1 MILTPNLTH
10 KLFPT
15 QSISESNDSLVVW
28 NLSQPFGR
36 YTLVLKSNYKIVE
49 HITLRISE
57 DQKLAEIGY
66 TLNKT
71 YLNLGYATESLSEII
86 RLTFK
91 KLKLD
96 ELLANYMIENR
107 SSSRALKKA
116 FFEIKHEERKSLRI
130 VILNYG
136 KSVLINFKLVMLTL
150 C

>member
-15 QSISESNDSLVVW
+15 QSISESKDSLVVW

-116 FFEIKHEERKSLRI
+116 IFEIKHEERKSLRI